1 MKVIRIIAIILISV
15 SLSFILACGEEKTAS
30 LEGNEDIVSVLEK
43 IPECM
48 DNAET
53 AMEIYTNDAILMYQD
68 PDTGKM
74 AEIIGPK
81 EIGLYI
87 KETGKQRSIIRV
99 SINNIIREADTAH
112 VKFKMTWHQPKNP
125 GLEFDYNCSAEMV
138 KEGQTWRIKKETVE
152 QT

>member
-1 MKVIRIIAIILISV
+1 MKVIRTIALILVSV
-15 SLSFILACGEEKTAS
+15 SLALILACGEEKTAS
-30 LEGNEDIVSVLEK
+30 LEGNEDIVAVLEK

-68 PDTGKM
+68 PSTMKM
-74 AEIIGPK
+74 VEIIGPK
-81 EIGLYI
+81 EIGLYR

-99 SINNIIREADTAH
+99 SIDNIIREADTAH
-112 VKFKMTWHQPKNP
+112 VKFKMTMQQSNTP
-125 GLEFDYNCSAEMV
+125 GLEWDYNCSAEMV
-138 KEGQTWRIKKETVE
+138 KEGQTWKIKKETVE